1 MSSFTICNV
10 YKKKRKQRRL
20 QDGKNG
26 KKTKRKEKNDFLQ
39 RNFNNNVFYG
49 KTDAVLRDTSGK
61 NLIVQL
67 ALERKMKEQKNTKRS
82 K

>member
-20 QDGKNG
+20 QDGKRE
-26 KKTKRKEKNDFLQ
+26 KTKRKEKNDFLQ

>member
-1 MSSFTICNV
+1 ME
-10 YKKKRKQRRL
+10 KRE
-20 QDGKNG
+20 
-26 KKTKRKEKNDFLQ
+26 KTKRKEKNDFLQ

-49 KTDAVLRDTSGK
+49 KTDAFLRDTSGK

>member
-1 MSSFTICNV
+1 MYTRKSANREDC
-10 YKKKRKQRRL
+10 KMEKRE
-20 QDGKNG
+20 
-26 KKTKRKEKNDFLQ
+26 KTKRKEKNDFLQ

>member
-1 MSSFTICNV
+1 ME
-10 YKKKRKQRRL
+10 KRE
-20 QDGKNG
+20 
-26 KKTKRKEKNDFLQ
+26 KTKRKEKNDFLQ

-67 ALERKMKEQKNTKRS
+67 ALDRKIQNEANSIVKMHK
-82 K
+82 